1 MGALRRGRGAVSAT
15 LRYYS
20 SRRRQS
26 DIASL
31 GGLLARPIHFRYS
44 AGSAMLVGRGRDCCA
59 RYGDRVYAVAR
70 GKHNTQR
77 LGKIFGGNR
86 LDADS
91 PPSYVLRHLTI
102 RYVLRVTSLRRASH
116 QRHSTTADQAD
127 VADHLV

>member
-1 MGALRRGRGAVSAT
+1 
-15 LRYYS
+15 
-20 SRRRQS
+20 
-26 DIASL
+26 
-31 GGLLARPIHFRYS
+31 
-44 AGSAMLVGRGRDCCA
+44 MLVGRGRDCCA

-127 VADHLV
+127 VADHLVKRPCSMLKRLATSSIVGKSPKACFCRAVFRET